1 MSKSQA
7 IIYQR
12 YKNMSEALIKA
23 LTRRGYEAYFC
34 ENSKEAKEKVMSLIP
49 ENATVSW
56 GGTLTLE
63 DMGVLDA
70 VRKGNYKVIDRD
82 TATTPDERTKILK
95 ASLTANVYLS
105 SVNAISEDGIMVNID
120 GLGNRISAIAF
131 GADSVILVVGM
142 NKVCRNAEDAKLRAR
157 TYAAPNNGLRLNLT
171 NLPCVKTG
179 FCADCIAPECMCS
192 QIVEM
197 RTCRIPGR
205 IKVVLVGE
213 DLGL

>member
-1 MSKSQA
+1 MNKSQA
-7 IIYQR
+7 VIYQR
-12 YKNMSEALIKA
+12 YKNMSEALLNA

-34 ENSKEAKEKVMSLIP
+34 ENSQSAKEKVLSLIP
-49 ENATVSW
+49 ENVTVSW

-70 VRKGNYKVIDRD
+70 VRKGNYNVIDRD
-82 TATTPDERTKILK
+82 MATTPEERTKMIK
-95 ASLTANVYLS
+95 ASLTADVFLS
-105 SVNAISEDGIMVNID
+105 SVNAISEDGVMVNID
-120 GLGNRISAIAF
+120 GLGNRISAIAY
-131 GADSVILVVGM
+131 GAESVILVIGM

-157 TYAAPNNGLRLNLT
+157 TYAAPNNGLRLGLN

-179 FCADCIAPECMCS
+179 LCADCLAPECMCS

-197 RTCRIPGR
+197 RTCRIPNR